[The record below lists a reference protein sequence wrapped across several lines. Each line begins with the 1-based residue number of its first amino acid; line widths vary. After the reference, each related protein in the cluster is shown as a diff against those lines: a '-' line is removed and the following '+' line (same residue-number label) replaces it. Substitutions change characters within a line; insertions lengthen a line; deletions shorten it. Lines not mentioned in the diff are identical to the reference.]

1 MEPKKILQKSILL
14 VDDDSFIID
23 MYSIKFTSA
32 GYSLTV
38 SQSVEEA
45 LAKLRGGFVPDILI
59 TDLVMPKMSGF
70 DLLEAVQKEKLIP
83 HATKI
88 VLSNQS
94 ESADI
99 ARAKELGAHGHIIK
113 ANAIP
118 SEVLSLVEQFAQKH
132 TA

>member
-1 MEPKKILQKSILL
+1 MNPTTAQKSILL

-23 MYSIKFTSA
+23 MYSVKFTAA
-32 GYSLTV
+32 GYMLTV
-38 SQSVEEA
+38 AQSVEDA
-45 LAKLRGGFVPDILI
+45 LAKLRQGLEPDILI

-70 DLLEAVQKEKLIP
+70 DLLETVKKENLIP
-83 HATKI
+83 KATKI

-118 SEVLSLVEQFAQKH
+118 SEVLTLVEKFVAKNS
-132 TA
+132 

>member
-1 MEPKKILQKSILL
+1 METQTSGKSILL
-14 VDDDSFIID
+14 IDDDAFIID
-23 MYSIKFTSA
+23 MYSIKFTAA
-32 GYSLTV
+32 GYALTV
-38 SQSVEEA
+38 AKSVEEA
-45 LAKLRGGFVPDILI
+45 LAKLRGGFIPDILI

-70 DLLEAVQKEKLIP
+70 DLLEAVQKEGLIP

-99 ARAKELGAHGHIIK
+99 VRAKELGAIGHIIK

-118 SEVLSLVEQFAQKH
+118 SEVLTLVEKFDAKK
-132 TA
+132 T